1 MSSIRQNYQ
10 NLISHYELRCE
21 ERTAKHAKFVNETKC
36 NLTKTNIEQLTKI
49 HEKAMLNDRESF
61 LEDTINILKVGI
73 VNKEFQIEA
82 QSLTEQLKAISKAEK
97 KIVKILNEMSDESF
111 PHDSMINSY
120 LYQLSTETST
130 PICNIGEIRTK
141 LSQLKIALDMFQTT
155 HSLSKSERK
164 LNHSHFIIKLMSIFE
179 VYGGNVSMY
188 KDTHFHDYVKT
199 CMELIG
205 VVKDSHSLDIEKSLV
220 AKKDKTK

>member
-49 HEKAMLNDRESF
+49 HERAMLNDRESF

-82 QSLTEQLKAISKAEK
+82 QSLTEQLKSISKAEK
-97 KIVKILNEMSDESF
+97 KIVKIL
-111 PHDSMINSY
+111 
-120 LYQLSTETST
+120 
-130 PICNIGEIRTK
+130 
-141 LSQLKIALDMFQTT
+141 
-155 HSLSKSERK
+155 
-164 LNHSHFIIKLMSIFE
+164 
-179 VYGGNVSMY
+179 
-188 KDTHFHDYVKT
+188 
-199 CMELIG
+199 
-205 VVKDSHSLDIEKSLV
+205 
-220 AKKDKTK
+220 